1 MERHPKWA
9 EFMREQ
15 FPPGTR
21 VRLAELK
28 DSDGSLPSG
37 IKGTI
42 ESVDGQCRLHV
53 RWDGGQSALLM
64 PGVDCFSVIPAPLET
79 LKLYMPLTVRAYE
92 KNRYGDWEEAPYEL
106 DGRQVLSYEDNI
118 VSALLKER
126 GREETERGLMTYY
139 RRNDA
144 VNRKVQ
150 SYVFTAE
157 KVGGQLMGV
166 AECRVRE
173 SLSDEEM
180 EILKGTVSSQASDG
194 FGKGVEQRPIKTA
207 DGEIYVSLWSSD
219 KSWSIQTREELE
231 QSRSDQGMRL
241 E

>member
-1 MERHPKWA
+1 MEQHPKWV

-21 VRLAELK
+21 VRLGQIK

-37 IKGTI
+37 SKGTV
-42 ESVDGQCRLHV
+42 ENVDGQCRLHV

-64 PGVDCFSVIPAPLET
+64 PGVDRFSAIPAPLET

-92 KNRYGDWEEAPYEL
+92 KNQYGDWEEEPYEI
-106 DGRQVLSYEDNI
+106 DGRQLLSYEDNI

-139 RRNDA
+139 GKNDA

-150 SYVFTAE
+150 SYVFTIE
-157 KVGGQLMGV
+157 KVGDQLMGV

-173 SLSDEEM
+173 NLSDEEM
-180 EILKGTVSSQASDG
+180 EILKETVSSQGSDG
-194 FGKGVEQRPIKTA
+194 FGEGFEQRPIKTA

-219 KSWSIQTREELE
+219 KSWSILTREELE
-231 QSRSDQGMRL
+231 QSRLDQGMRL